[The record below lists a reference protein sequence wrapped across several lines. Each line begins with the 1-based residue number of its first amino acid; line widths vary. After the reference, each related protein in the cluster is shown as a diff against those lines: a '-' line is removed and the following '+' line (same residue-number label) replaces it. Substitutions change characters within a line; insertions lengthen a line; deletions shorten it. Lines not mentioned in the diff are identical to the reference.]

1 MSKRSELAKSL
12 GLSDAKLVE
21 MLRRTGGSKT
31 LRTMLIN
38 EINKTHAHGR
48 VSDEELCVPEPVATS
63 FPEGTE
69 RAKMFE
75 EGTVLVGE

>member
-1 MSKRSELAKSL
+1 
-12 GLSDAKLVE
+12 
-21 MLRRTGGSKT
+21 
-31 LRTMLIN
+31 MLIN